1 MKRNT
6 FANNYKIFASVLH
19 MDLWYVIFTFIVRIV
34 TSIRTSFLYVYLLGF
49 VLSFVETGK
58 PLGFIIKFILAGTVL
73 LAVSFAIE
81 AYYNNIFK
89 PIHSEKIVR
98 QMQLDILDK
107 LHKADIKN
115 FDSEELYTTVLLAN
129 SEAATRPLAVIDNLF
144 GSFECL
150 LTT

>member
-81 AYYNNIFK
+81 AYYNNIFHAQSSICMK
-89 PIHSEKIVR
+89 CGIR
-98 QMQLDILDK
+98 
-107 LHKADIKN
+107 A
-115 FDSEELYTTVLLAN
+115 
-129 SEAATRPLAVIDNLF
+129 
-144 GSFECL
+144 C
-150 LTT
+150 